1 MSSYRVRKARWQKRV
16 KLRKRR
22 DVSFFLEQRVKAL
35 EEQKELDRVDSEQV
49 HDLLDQLEIKVDT
62 LTYSVKSMS
71 YRLKVAYELLEQRSW
86 WRIWWLKFKHFWS

>member
-49 HDLLDQLEIKVDT
+49 HDLLNQLERKVGKLKDE
-62 LTYSVKSMS
+62 LTITR
-71 YRLKVAYELLEQRSW
+71 YRCALAEGRREMRSW
-86 WRIWWLKFKHFWS
+86 WFKLKNWLG